1 MGLAVPGLGEEDGGD
16 PVAGQMQ
23 AGFQAILHEE
33 ADLLFP
39 EVMEFAVGIPRG
51 HHPDILGRHCRQ
63 GALQPGPDG
72 PGPVPGGDKQQGRLP
87 GQAGEDRDCLGEG
100 LHCQLVGA
108 VNKFPDQF
116 GNDPGLQIQTV
127 LQGKRGDVLV
137 AQMVAA
143 VVALP
148 GQGEEGGHDVGH
160 HPVDVEGQGVQGD
173 ERQLVA
179 TYTIIVLLHRY

>member
-1 MGLAVPGLGEEDGGD
+1 LGEEDGSD
-16 PVAGQMQ
+16 PVVGQKQ

-33 ADLLFP
+33 PDLMVLQ
-39 EVMEFAVGIPRG
+39 VMEFGVRITGG
-51 HHPDILGRHCRQ
+51 HHPDILGRHLGQ

-72 PGPVPGGDKQQGRLP
+72 PGLVPGGNEQQGLLP

-108 VNKFPDQF
+108 VDEFPDQF
-116 GNDPGLQIQTV
+116 GNDPGLQIQAV